1 MAMNK
6 ILYEKITEAFSSVLP
21 ITLIVLAASIV
32 LVPLPAGNILMFLV
46 GAIMLVVGM
55 GFFTMGADMAMMPM
69 GEGIGIQL
77 TKTPKLFLI
86 IVISFIMGVVITIAE
101 PDLQVL
107 AQQVDSIR
115 PSMLLIVT
123 VGVGVGIF
131 LVVAVLRILLKIQLS
146 VLLMIFYAL
155 TFALAYFTP
164 NNFIAVAFD
173 SGGVTTGPITVPF
186 ILAMGIGIMSLR
198 GDKGSQDDS
207 FGFVALCSIGP
218 IMAVMVL
225 GIIFHPAGAD
235 VGDHTVPNI
244 ATSRDVV
251 VSFMAELPRY
261 TKDVFVALAALV
273 LFFLIFQAISKRFKK
288 RQLKRMSIG
297 FFYTLIGLLVFLTGV
312 NVGFIPVGLLLGS
325 EIAAAPFRWIL
336 VPFGML
342 AGYFLVMA
350 EPAVHVLNKQV
361 EDISSGAI
369 PQKTMARSLA
379 IGMAFALA
387 LTMVRILLN
396 IPIMWILVPGYVIA
410 LVLTFFV
417 PRIFVGIAFDSGG
430 VCSGPLTSTFL
441 LPFAIGVCEG
451 SGGDIMTQ
459 AFGVVAFVALAPLIV
474 IQIMGL
480 AYNMR
485 VKKSAAGIG
494 LLDAEDAGK
503 IIVYPEADY

>member
-1 MAMNK
+1 M
-6 ILYEKITEAFSSVLP
+6 E
-21 ITLIVLAASIV
+21 
-32 LVPLPAGNILMFLV
+32 
-46 GAIMLVVGM
+46 
-55 GFFTMGADMAMMPM
+55 
-69 GEGIGIQL
+69 
-77 TKTPKLFLI
+77 
-86 IVISFIMGVVITIAE
+86 
-101 PDLQVL
+101 
-107 AQQVDSIR
+107 
-115 PSMLLIVT
+115 
-123 VGVGVGIF
+123 
-131 LVVAVLRILLKIQLS
+131 
-146 VLLMIFYAL
+146 
-155 TFALAYFTP
+155 
-164 NNFIAVAFD
+164 
-173 SGGVTTGPITVPF
+173 
-186 ILAMGIGIMSLR
+186 
-198 GDKGSQDDS
+198 
-207 FGFVALCSIGP
+207 
-218 IMAVMVL
+218 
-225 GIIFHPAGAD
+225 
-235 VGDHTVPNI
+235 
-244 ATSRDVV
+244 
-251 VSFMAELPRY
+251 ELPHY

-273 LFFLIFQAISKRFKK
+273 FFFLIFQVISKRFKK

-325 EIAAAPFRWIL
+325 EIASAPFRWIL
-336 VPFGML
+336 VPFGVL
-342 AGYFLVMA
+342 VGYFLVMA

-485 VKKSAAGIG
+485 VKKIAAGVG
-494 LLDAEDAGK
+494 LLDTEDAGK